1 MEKMFMKV
9 EEVAEV
15 LEVSVPYAYK
25 LIRRMNAELEKR
37 NCLTI
42 PGRVDRKFFY
52 DHFYG
57 TKDYEGGSE

>member
-57 TKDYEGGSE
+57 TKDYERGSE